1 MQPAAAYIRVSTDDQ
16 TEHSPESQLKELKD
30 YASRHDLM
38 IDPQHIYID
47 AGISGRKAA
56 KRPQFQK
63 MVAAAKEKPSP
74 FGTILVWK
82 FSRFARNQEESILYK
97 SLLRRE
103 CSVEVVSVTEET
115 GDSMFGSLIERII
128 EWMDEFYSIRLGQEV
143 RSKMTFVAEKGLPQ
157 TVASFGYSKKPDEE
171 LKIIQEEAAWVRFM
185 AESLL
190 QGRSLRWISNQL
202 NDHGV
207 TTHRGNKFEPRTI
220 EYILRNVTNA
230 GAIHWTP
237 NQDDHDSRIPYSENT
252 IIVKDVCPAI
262 YSYEYYESL
271 VAELDRRA
279 KAHKKHQKSDTVKR
293 HWLSGFLKC
302 SNCGSSMVYS
312 RANNGFQCYKYGKS
326 LCSVSHFISAPKIE
340 AAIIDALSHVT
351 ITDDFIQSITKPA
364 SSPAHDYANDIER
377 LEKMLDRAKL
387 AYVEGIDTMEEYA
400 ANKDRI
406 LTEIDIYQKKQDEQK
421 ASVVCANADD
431 VRRQFKSVTDLIRSD
446 ADDNAKRTTF
456 GSIVEKVVYSK
467 PNDSVSIFFYL

>member
-1 MQPAAAYIRVSTDDQ
+1 MQQAAAYVRVSTDDQ
-16 TEHSPESQLKELKD
+16 TEYSPESQLKELKD
-30 YASRHDLM
+30 YAARHDLM
-38 IDPQHIYID
+38 IDPEHIYVD

-63 MVAAAKEKPSP
+63 MIAAAKAKPSA

-103 CSVEVVSVTEET
+103 CDVEVISVTEET

-157 TVASFGYSKKPDEE
+157 TVAPFGYSKKPDEAIMIVQ
-171 LKIIQEEAAWVRFM
+171 KEADWVRFM
-185 AESLL
+185 AENLL
-190 QGRSLRWISNQL
+190 RGRSLRWISNQL
-202 NDHGV
+202 NDHGIR
-207 TTHRGNKFEPRTI
+207 THRGNKFEPRTI
-220 EYILRNVTNA
+220 EYILRNATNA

-237 NQDDHDSRIPYSENT
+237 NQDDHDGRLPYSEST
-252 IIVKDVCPAI
+252 IIVRDVCPAI

-279 KAHKKHQKSDTVKR
+279 KTHKKHQKSDTVKR

-302 SNCGSSMVYS
+302 SNCGSSMVYQ

-326 LCSVSHFISAPKIE
+326 LCDVSHFISVTKIE
-340 AAIIDALSHVT
+340 AAVIESLNHVT
-351 ITDDFIQSITKPA
+351 ITDDFIQSITKPIDGKN
-364 SSPAHDYANDIER
+364 HDYTKNITR
-377 LEKMLDRAKL
+377 LKKMMDRAKL
-387 AYVEGIDTMEEYA
+387 AYVEGIDTVEEYA
-400 ANKDRI
+400 ENKKRI
-406 LTEIDIYQKKQDEQK
+406 SAEIEMLKSKEKEQAK
-421 ASVVCANADD
+421 AITYRSKEE
-431 VRRQFKSVTDLIRSD
+431 VRKQFKSVQDLIGSD
-446 ADDNAKRTTF
+446 ADDDMKRAAF

-467 PNDSVSIFFYL
+467 PDDSVSIFFYL